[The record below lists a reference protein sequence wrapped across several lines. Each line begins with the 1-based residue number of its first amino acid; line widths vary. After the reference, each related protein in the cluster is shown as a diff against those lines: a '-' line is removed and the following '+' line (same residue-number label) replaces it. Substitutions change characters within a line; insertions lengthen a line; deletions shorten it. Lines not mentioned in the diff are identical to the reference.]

1 MSLEIYDISIEHL
14 ELRFEEI
21 ARYTAGGGIKTD
33 GGYISIRL
41 KDGTALAISEG
52 MLESLSY
59 TKTEIDTAIGLK
71 ASKLGIILE
80 KVNDLQYRLMV
91 DGVQQGTIDIPKDRF
106 IQSAS
111 YDPATHRLTLVFIT
125 SSGEESVDIDLSD
138 LIDVYSAGSG
148 LELSA
153 GQFSVKV
160 KTGSKLSATAEG
172 MDVDLSEYVVK
183 VEGKGLSTE
192 DYTAAEKS
200 KLGALPT
207 RAELTAEEALKISAS
222 DIADN
227 LTTDDAAKVL
237 SAKQGKL
244 LKAAQDAHKEDLN
257 NPHAVTKSQVGL
269 GNVDNTSDLN
279 KPISTAQQ
287 AALDGKEPADATI
300 LKKADVVNDLSSG
313 GIDVPLSAEQGKAL
327 KDAQDAHEDRLDTLE
342 GTGAGSVAKAI
353 ADLAGSG
360 RTTETV
366 KKNADDISAMNVE
379 LLDSRHSNVSDETY
393 ESLGKRLD
401 GIDDSYNRMASWS
414 AKRFGLRF
422 YTDTGEFARI
432 GDAVGMVHRN
442 HAGSYTPGVYSDFSF
457 EDPWGGIKPCKMDD
471 DGHILGWHGDPGYE
485 LLDGDEMV
493 FIPRVFTGWTAKV
506 VGGRPCID
514 IEASPAQL
522 PGLYPTGFI
531 GSDGQLL
538 RGIYVGRTKLGE
550 SGGTLVTKSGVA
562 PKTNKSMVSF
572 NTDIRAKGTNANWRL
587 NDFAAWMLT
596 TTLMAIEIG
605 TFDVKTAIGPG
616 IQSGMPYG
624 SGTEFKCT
632 ISQTGAN
639 SIVIAN
645 AGATNMRVGM
655 VMQVGTTYTNN
666 SVAADRAI
674 VSIEDYDVDNKRI
687 TLDGAAFDSVAGTT
701 TIVSWGQPVPA
712 DQMDAL
718 NGESGYIL
726 QFDAPTRSHVCWRW
740 MWDLWGNV
748 WEWLAGILRV
758 SGKFY
763 ISFDRDLHAETSPA
777 GKAGWI
783 DTGYTPIVEN
793 GYQKEREVITYN
805 DGQISLPKTTG
816 GSGVGANSWYAAYL
830 YYFGADYQTSTRAV
844 LVSGS
849 WYTGA
854 SVSPFCWIGGSGP
867 SDADISVGARAVIE
881 QEAV

>member
-1 MSLEIYDISIEHL
+1 MGTPLYSTDIIPMTSRPTLTVMDDGDYFVIL
-14 ELRFEEI
+14 DTSTGKISKIL
-21 ARYTAGGGIKTD
+21 KTNVM
-33 GGYISIRL
+33 
-41 KDGTALAISEG
+41 TALKI
-52 MLESLSY
+52 
-59 TKTEIDTAIGLK
+59 T
-71 ASKLGIILE
+71 
-80 KVNDLQYRLMV
+80 
-91 DGVQQGTIDIPKDRF
+91 
-106 IQSAS
+106 
-111 YDPATHRLTLVFIT
+111 YDNT
-125 SSGEESVDIDLSD
+125 SG
-138 LIDVYSAGSG
+138 
-148 LELSA
+148 
-153 GQFSVKV
+153 
-160 KTGSKLSATAEG
+160 
-172 MDVDLSEYVVK
+172 
-183 VEGKGLSTE
+183 
-192 DYTAAEKS
+192 
-200 KLGALPT
+200 
-207 RAELTAEEALKISAS
+207 LTAE
-222 DIADN
+222 
-227 LTTDDAAKVL
+227 TV
-237 SAKQGKL
+237 
-244 LKAAQDAHKEDLN
+244 
-257 NPHAVTKSQVGL
+257 
-269 GNVDNTSDLN
+269 
-279 KPISTAQQ
+279 Q
-287 AALDGKEPADATI
+287 AALDE
-300 LKKADVVNDLSSG
+300 LVVNLGSS
-313 GIDVPLSAEQGKAL
+313 DSAILAL
-327 KDAQDAHEDRLDTLE
+327 AGRLDTLE
-342 GTGAGSVAKAI
+342 GTVVELDHRIDNILEGQ
-353 ADLAGSG
+353 DLDPN
-360 RTTETV
+360 
-366 KKNADDISAMNVE
+366 KDVE
-379 LLDSRHSNVSDETY
+379 LLDARHSNVSDETY

-457 EDPWGGIKPCKMDD
+457 EDPWGGIKPCKMNDN
-471 DGHILGWHGDPGYE
+471 GQILGWHGDPGYE

-587 NDFAAWMLT
+587 NDFASWMVV

-624 SGTEFKCT
+624 TGNEFKCT
-632 ISQTGAN
+632 VSQTGAN

-655 VMQVGTTYTNN
+655 VMQVGTTYSNN
-666 SVAADRAI
+666 SVAANRAI

-712 DQMDAL
+712 ENMDAL
-718 NGESGYIL
+718 NGESGYITR
-726 QFDAPTRSHVCWRW
+726 FDSSTRSNVCWRW
-740 MWDLWGNV
+740 MWDLWGNT

-793 GYQKEREVITYN
+793 GYQKERQVITYN
-805 DGQISLPKTTG
+805 NGQISLPKTTG

-844 LVSGS
+844 RVSGDWGRGRTFLRS
-849 WYTGA
+849 TGMAAMVLPTRA
-854 SVSPFCWIGGSGP
+854 STSGPGRSSNRRLFRGSGGFP
-867 SDADISVGARAVIE
+867 RKEFFVSTE
-881 QEAV
+881 WFLT